1 MPNLV
6 IDLNITHNRHGRS
19 TSNPHTNGHLTH
31 PDSLDRPLEIAAR
44 AKIIKHQAAYSN
56 NNSTSFMPGVAST
69 SGRLHC
75 ELLRLLLIQAHR
87 ETEKYCRLF
96 GVPAQTNQ
104 DSFRYKRAAF
114 YSAIKGKVGLIFA
127 KAAAL
132 RININT
138 DGSPVAMGR
147 THINTSHIHR
157 TLLTSSPP
165 PFRITSSLPAL
176 VIKCP
181 GGLLIPS
188 PSALA
193 LRSTLLLFLSFTLS
207 IRYSSLFQ
215 L

>member
-1 MPNLV
+1 
-6 IDLNITHNRHGRS
+6 
-19 TSNPHTNGHLTH
+19 
-31 PDSLDRPLEIAAR
+31 
-44 AKIIKHQAAYSN
+44 
-56 NNSTSFMPGVAST
+56 MPGVAST

-75 ELLRLLLIQAHR
+75 ELLRLLFLQAHR
-87 ETEKYCRLF
+87 ETEEYCRLF
-96 GVPAQTNQ
+96 GVSAQTNQ

-114 YSAIKGKVGLIFA
+114 YSGINGKVGLIFA

-132 RININT
+132 RININS
-138 DGSPVAMGR
+138 DGSPVAIGR
-147 THINTSHIHR
+147 THTSHIHR

-193 LRSTLLLFLSFTLS
+193 LCSTLLLFLSFTLS
-207 IRYSSLFQ
+207 LRYSSLFQ

>member
-1 MPNLV
+1 
-6 IDLNITHNRHGRS
+6 
-19 TSNPHTNGHLTH
+19 
-31 PDSLDRPLEIAAR
+31 
-44 AKIIKHQAAYSN
+44 
-56 NNSTSFMPGVAST
+56 MPGVAST

-75 ELLRLLLIQAHR
+75 KLLRLLFLQAHR
-87 ETEKYCRLF
+87 ETEEYCRLF

-114 YSAIKGKVGLIFA
+114 YSGIKGKVDLIFA

-132 RININT
+132 RININS
-138 DGSPVAMGR
+138 DGSPVTAPWAA
-147 THINTSHIHR
+147 HTSHMHR

-188 PSALA
+188 PSTLA
-193 LRSTLLLFLSFTLS
+193 LCSTLLLFLSFTLS
-207 IRYSSLFQ
+207 PRYSSLFSCSK
-215 L
+215 